1 MSSTEATFENDPYD
15 LLRALKHETAVEL
28 VRRYRSEFTGG
39 WFEALI
45 DLEHPNEITA
55 QDLLAVECL
64 SVRVPVRVSIWILD
78 QGRQEIAELLSDER
92 LRPNRELWECA
103 LTDVASDSPAAKLW
117 TLLQGD
123 AWRAFWPRE
132 TDAKGVGPVTAGKL
146 LAAKRPQMIPVVD
159 TVVRE
164 ALRAPE
170 DRFWESMWRAMQ
182 RDELRRELEAIR
194 EEACREEASGKTR
207 LPRRHPSLLRT
218 LDIVVWMAGTSGLGA
233 G

>member
-15 LLRALKHETAVEL
+15 LLRALGHEKAVEL
-28 VRRYRSEFTGG
+28 VRRYRSRFTGG

-45 DLEHPNEITA
+45 DLEHPHEITA

-64 SVRVPVRVSIWILD
+64 SVRVPAKVSYWILGE
-78 QGRQEIAELLSDER
+78 GREEIVELLSDER
-92 LRPNRELWECA
+92 LRQNRELWECELA
-103 LTDVASDSPAAKLW
+103 DLDTSSPAAKLW
-117 TLLQGD
+117 TLLQRG
-123 AWRAFWPRE
+123 AWPRK
-132 TDAKGVGPVTAGKL
+132 ARANGVGPVIAGKL

-159 TVVRE
+159 RVVRE

-170 DRFWESMWRAMQ
+170 GRFWESMWRAMQ

-194 EEACREEASGKTR
+194 EDACREEATGKTR

-218 LDIVVWMAGTSGLGA
+218 LDIVVWMPGPRDPRTR
-233 G
+233 